1 MSTSATGSIKSVQ
14 LPSHS
19 IFVSK
24 IVWQHEQIAWK
35 FLRVFTTTL
44 ILKEIRGP
52 RLIVVP
58 NGKKVKNWIISSQ
71 APKLVMVRAWGR
83 FRE

>member
-19 IFVSK
+19 IFARK

-58 NGKKVKNWIISSQ
+58 KGKKVKNWIISSQ
-71 APKLVMVRAWGR
+71 VPKLVMVRAWER